1 MQRTPLPNQPGE
13 PGPDNAKPQTLEG
26 TIERVTF
33 HSEESRWTVLRLRT
47 DKPAPGQKAPVLFDP
62 IVTAVGETPRPSE
75 GLAVLLLGRWSQHKV
90 HGPQFE
96 FESLEVR
103 PPRDDAGLVKY
114 LSSDKFSG
122 VGITLATRIVE
133 KLGAE
138 TLERIRTDSDAL
150 EGVQGL
156 SEQVA
161 LGLVETVRAEAG
173 THELHAFL
181 LGLGLGAWQ
190 VEAVVERFGADV
202 ETKLRRDPYLLS
214 ISVAGIGFVTADRV
228 AQKLG
233 LAPDGLE
240 RRRAGLLHVL
250 RKAISDGDSYL
261 PADELLSRTR
271 ELLTHDFDD
280 AALVEALEG
289 LRRMS
294 ELVLDEHGE
303 DGEGTEPVPAR
314 VGASSLLRVWTPVTY
329 ACEVGLARALGRL
342 LGAGRPKPWA
352 EADDVKQLESTLGLH
367 LDDRQR
373 EAVLGLLSHPVG
385 VLTGGPGVGKTTVMR
400 WVVDLAHRAGARV
413 LLASPTGRAAKRL
426 AEATGFE
433 ASTVHRLLGYD
444 PEKRSFAHDTA
455 KPLPADLVVV
465 DEVSMLDL
473 ALAYSLVKAIAPPTR
488 LVLIGDPDQLPSVA
502 TGNVLADLLGS
513 HRIPTWRL
521 SKIFRQALTS
531 RIVTNAH
538 RVLEGKPPQLAPPGE
553 TSDFFLFATQGDV
566 QSAERVVEVVTERI
580 PKTFDFDWLR
590 DVQVLAPMYRGAC
603 GVDELNERL
612 RERIPGRPKTLELRG
627 RTWRIGDR
635 VIHTRNNYERE
646 VFNGDMGHVAEF
658 DRDGQGLLV
667 QFPGR
672 KLHYESTELTD
683 LQPAFAITVHRSQ
696 GGEFPCVVLPVVP
709 QHYVMLQRHLFYTAI
724 TRAKRLCVLVGE
736 KRAIEMAIGN
746 DSGNQR
752 RSALAAR
759 LAALD

>member
-1 MQRTPLPNQPGE
+1 MQRTSSSPGGSGSGSAE
-13 PGPDNAKPQTLEG
+13 PEVLEG
-26 TIERVTF
+26 TIERITF

-47 DKPAPGQKAPVLFDP
+47 EKPAPGQQASVLFDP
-62 IVTAVGETPRPSE
+62 VVTAVGETPRPSE
-75 GLAVLLLGRWSQHKV
+75 GLTVRLLGRWTQHKV
-90 HGPQFE
+90 HGSQFE
-96 FESLEVR
+96 FESLEMR
-103 PPRDDAGLVKY
+103 PPRDDAGLIKY
-114 LSSDKFSG
+114 LSSETFSG
-122 VGITLATRIVE
+122 VGITIATRIVE
-133 KLGAE
+133 KLGAD
-138 TLERIRTDSDAL
+138 TLERIRTEQGAL
-150 EGVQGL
+150 NGIQGL
-156 SEQVA
+156 SIPVA
-161 LGLVETVRAEAG
+161 EELVEAIRVETG

-190 VEAVVERFGADV
+190 VQAVVDRYGTEV
-202 ETKLRRDPYLLS
+202 EQKLRRDPYLLS
-214 ISVAGIGFVTADRV
+214 IGVTGIGFLTADRV

-233 LAPDGLE
+233 LSPDSLE

-250 RKAISDGDSYL
+250 RKAVSDGDSFL
-261 PADELLSRTR
+261 PTEDLVARTR
-271 ELLTHDFDD
+271 ELLARDFSD
-280 AALVEALEG
+280 ASLVEALEG
-289 LRRMS
+289 LRRMD

-303 DGEGTEPVPAR
+303 DGAGTEPVAAR
-314 VGASSLLRVWTPVTY
+314 VEALPLLRAWTPVTY
-329 ACEVGLARALGRL
+329 ACESGLARALAKL
-342 LGAGRPKPWA
+342 LAAGRPKPWA
-352 EADDVKQLESTLGLH
+352 TSEDVQNHERTVGLH

-373 EAVLGLLSHPVG
+373 DAVLGLLSHPVG

-400 WVVDLAHRAGARV
+400 WVVDLARRSGARV

-433 ASTVHRLLGYD
+433 ASTVHRLLGSSPGNRNFAHD
-444 PEKRSFAHDTA
+444 PEK
-455 KPLPADLVVV
+455 PLQADLVVV

-473 ALAYSLVKAIAPPTR
+473 ALAYSLVKAVTPPTR

-502 TGNVLADLLGS
+502 AGNVLADLLAS

-538 RVLEGKPPQLAPPGE
+538 RVLEGQPPRFAPQGE
-553 TSDFFLFATQGDV
+553 PSDFFLFSTNGEA
-566 QSAERVVEVVTERI
+566 QSSERLIEVVTERI
-580 PKTFDFDWLR
+580 PKTFDLDWIH

-612 RERIPGRPKTLELRG
+612 RERIPGRPRTLELRG

-635 VIHTRNNYERE
+635 VIHTRNDYERE
-646 VFNGDMGHVAEF
+646 VFNGDMGHIAEF
-658 DRDGQGLLV
+658 DRDQQGLLV
-667 QFPGR
+667 QFPER
-672 KLHYESTELTD
+672 KLHYESGELSD

-696 GGEFPCVVLPVVP
+696 GGEFPCVVLPVVS

-724 TRAKRLCVLVGE
+724 TRAKKLCVLVGE
-736 KRAIEMAIGN
+736 KRAIEMAIAN

-752 RSALAAR
+752 KSGLAAR